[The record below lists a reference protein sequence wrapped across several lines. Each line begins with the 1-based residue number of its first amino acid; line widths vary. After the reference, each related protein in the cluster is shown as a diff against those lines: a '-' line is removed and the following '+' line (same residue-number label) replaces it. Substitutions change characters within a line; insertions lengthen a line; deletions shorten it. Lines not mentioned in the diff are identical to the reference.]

1 VATTV
6 GHTRMRLSPV
16 VIEENERW
24 RMRADARLVPLAGN
38 DRNASSDG
46 RTIARMLDGSVRA
59 RSLLKASVPSA
70 SLSNTNTT

>member
-16 VIEENERW
+16 VIEENERR
-24 RMRADARLVPLAGN
+24 RMPTGALAGN

>member
-1 VATTV
+1 MATTV

-16 VIEENERW
+16 DIEENERW